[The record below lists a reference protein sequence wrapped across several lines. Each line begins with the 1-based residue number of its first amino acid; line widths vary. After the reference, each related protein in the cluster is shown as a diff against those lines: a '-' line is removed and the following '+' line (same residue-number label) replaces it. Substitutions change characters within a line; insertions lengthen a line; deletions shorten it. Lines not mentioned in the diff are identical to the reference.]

1 MWPAEQTAASWKFK
15 MATKITKDPLSGEI
29 AVTCFIMT
37 NFY

>member
-1 MWPAEQTAASWKFK
+1 MWTAEQTAASWKFD

-29 AVTCFIMT
+29 AVTYFVMP